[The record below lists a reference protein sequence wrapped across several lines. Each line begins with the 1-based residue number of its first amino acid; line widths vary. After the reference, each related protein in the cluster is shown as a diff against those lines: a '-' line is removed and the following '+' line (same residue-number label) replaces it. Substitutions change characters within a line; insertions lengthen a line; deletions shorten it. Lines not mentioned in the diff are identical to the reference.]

1 MPHPVIDPQA
11 IENLRILNPDD
22 GDAFLREIAEIFL
35 ADTPKR
41 IAELDQTLATGDAVA
56 FVRAAHSIKGSS
68 SNLGALALRQAAE
81 VLKDDQP
88 ANLLTMRGIAKMPP
102 IPKFQE
108 VYGTKAAAIAVYPM
122 YRGLARLVDMDILD
136 AGHSLADQMACLE
149 ANWSKYDFFF
159 IHFKYTDRTGE
170 DGNFDEGAA
179 NGRV

>member
-81 VLKDDQP
+81 VLENPAKKD
-88 ANLLTMRGIAKMPP
+88 
-102 IPKFQE
+102 
-108 VYGTKAAAIAVYPM
+108 
-122 YRGLARLVDMDILD
+122 GLANVGSMIAAVRTEFTNAQAELGKLVK
-136 AGHSLADQMACLE
+136 LA
-149 ANWSKYDFFF
+149 
-159 IHFKYTDRTGE
+159 
-170 DGNFDEGAA
+170 
-179 NGRV
+179 